1 MWHDL
6 NLYILILR
14 WHILLPF
21 TPCIMSTFW
30 SQRSGRDTRG
40 HQCGWKMSAEDLWE
54 GQGPRG
60 SWEPLLY
67 WLLHSI
73 PAVFSHHFS
82 ADTLSLSPWS
92 FKIFWNVYFIFTDP
106 IRMSF
111 STRAHTHTQIPDQS
125 IPFFLLIRDRRSPP

>member
-30 SQRSGRDTRG
+30 SQRSGRDTRD

-92 FKIFWNVYFIFTDP
+92 FKIFETFILFLQIP
-106 IRMSF
+106 SEWVLA
-111 STRAHTHTQIPDQS
+111 RAHTHTHEYLTRAYLS
-125 IPFFLLIRDRRSPP
+125 SF